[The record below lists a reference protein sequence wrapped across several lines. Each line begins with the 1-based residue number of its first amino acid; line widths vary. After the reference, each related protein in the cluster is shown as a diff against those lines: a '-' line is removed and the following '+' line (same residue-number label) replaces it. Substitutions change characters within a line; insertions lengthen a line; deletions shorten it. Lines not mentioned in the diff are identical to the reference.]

1 MFSLA
6 TVVALDKVLLDKGL
20 LDKVS
25 LETVIET
32 DDLALARS
40 Y

>member
-6 TVVALDKVLLDKGL
+6 TVVALDKV
-20 LDKVS
+20 S

-32 DDLALARS
+32 DNLALALS